1 MAMLFTMLSESIRE
15 KNFGQMN
22 FHFLNYRNK
31 FKAKTQNYA
40 TTNNIQPNIMQSNFF
55 RQIAKM
61 NLKGD
66 LQITLRPTEENS
78 FVLSVLLNN
87 EQCGDD
93 ARKLIPPL
101 NLRGTAEE
109 LDNGF
114 FENISAPLQTA
125 SGLMVD
131 MESFMK
137 QLEVAKRKSAME
149 KEKSDKDKKEKDGKE
164 KKYNDAIQ
172 KAEELEKEGKY
183 KDAWSALPKASEY
196 PDFAENIRKKQG
208 EYERH
213 FAPSLFT
220 ENPIDSVTGNQTIN
234 LKPIY

>member
-1 MAMLFTMLSESIRE
+1 
-15 KNFGQMN
+15 
-22 FHFLNYRNK
+22 
-31 FKAKTQNYA
+31 
-40 TTNNIQPNIMQSNFF
+40 MQTNFF
-55 RQIAKM
+55 RQLASM
-61 NLKGD
+61 NLTGD
-66 LQITLRPTEENS
+66 LQITLRPTTDNS
-78 FVLSVLLNN
+78 FVLSILLNN
-87 EQCGDD
+87 EQCGDE

-114 FENISAPLQTA
+114 FETISIPLQTA

-137 QLEVAKRKSAME
+137 QLEEAKKKSEME
-149 KEKSDKDKKEKDGKE
+149 KEKSEKEKKEKEAKE
-164 KKYNDAIQ
+164 KKYNVALQ

-183 KDAWSALPKASEY
+183 KDAWSALPKVSEF
-196 PDFAENIRKKQG
+196 PDYAEIIRKKQD

-220 ENPIDSVTGNQTIN
+220 ENQS
-234 LKPIY
+234 